1 MPEAID
7 RRISFNGGEF
17 SPWTD
22 PRLDLSKYRSACRQL
37 LNFRPSIYGGAFLRP
52 GTLYMGEAATLDK
65 KVRLKE
71 FEFSVTETL
80 VLEFS
85 DLALRFWETGT
96 NAGPVEVT
104 PGTPYEI
111 TTPWLEADL
120 YALQFAQQNDVVI
133 VTHPDYAPQILS
145 RFANDSWTIAPIAP
159 EWPAVLDLNN
169 TATTLALS
177 VATAG
182 TGRTLTASAS
192 LFTADHVGSQ
202 WIIRHR
208 RDNPSVSLALNAA
221 LNATSSSLF
230 VLGEWS
236 CNVAVNTGG
245 TWEKTAAVQR
255 SYNGSTWETIR
266 TISSSGISSGT
277 ITGTEIDPCFLR
289 TIITTTSGAPPAS
302 GSFQLEAYDPDHYST
317 VTVTGYTSATVLTVT
332 VNFPAAAT
340 TATARWHEGAWSDQQ
355 GFPRSI
361 TFHEGRLFF
370 AGTTRSPQTIWGS
383 IIDDYYNFRVGTDA
397 DLGLSFT
404 LASDAAN
411 GIQWLVSQESLVIG
425 TTGSEWVLGSRNSE
439 VGLTA
444 ESGGVKRNTTYGSA
458 HIQARAVNDSTLFI
472 QRTARKVREFTYSFE
487 KDGYAAQDL
496 TLLAEHI
503 TSGSILQI
511 AVQNNPETIL
521 FAVTGDGNLI
531 GLTYERGQNV
541 SGWFKYATE
550 GDIESVAIVS
560 VEADEDEIWLAV
572 KRTIDG
578 NTVRYIERIQ
588 TGHAAALKTDS
599 FKTLTFSDS
608 SLIYSLAPDT
618 TAVTGLDHLEGV
630 TVAILADGSTQP
642 RQEVVSGAI
651 TLPYAA
657 TDVVIGIPYN
667 NALEPTYF
675 ETADPESMSKV
686 ASKRITRATVE
697 LWKSLGMQITADN
710 GSRWTDVEF
719 RNPSDYM
726 DQSPPLFTGI
736 LEESLDA
743 GTERQVS
750 VILRQTQPLPCNI
763 MSLHV
768 RYDLKQAP

>member
-1 MPEAID
+1 MEAID

-22 PRLDLSKYRSACRQL
+22 PRLDLAKYRSACRQL

-52 GTLYMGEAATLDK
+52 GTLYMGEATTADK
-65 KVRLKE
+65 LVRLKE

-85 DLALRFWETGT
+85 DLALRFWETGS
-96 NAGPVEVT
+96 NAGPVEST

-111 TTPWLEADL
+111 VTPWLEADL

-133 VTHPDYAPQILS
+133 VTHPDYPPQILS

-159 EWPAVLDLNN
+159 EWPAVLDIN
-169 TATTLALS
+169 ATTTTLTLS
-177 VATAG
+177 AITG
-182 TGRTLTASAS
+182 TGVTLTASAA
-192 LFTADHVGSQ
+192 LFDADHVGSQ

-208 RDNPSVSLALNAA
+208 RTDPSVKLALNAVA
-221 LNATSSSLF
+221 TTTSSSLF

-245 TWEKTAAVQR
+245 TWEANAVVQR
-255 SYNGSTWETIR
+255 SYDGSTWETLR
-266 TISSSGISSGT
+266 SISSSGISSGT

-289 TIITTTSGAPPAS
+289 ILMISIASAPPSS
-302 GSFQLEAYDPDHYST
+302 GSFVLESFDPDHYSL
-317 VTVTGYTSATVLTVT
+317 VTVTGYTSTTVLTVD
-332 VNFPAAAT
+332 VDFDAAAT
-340 TATARWHEGAWSDQQ
+340 TATARWHEGAWSTYQ
-355 GFPRSI
+355 GFPRSLS
-361 TFHEGRLFF
+361 FHQSRLFF
-370 AGTTRSPQTIWGS
+370 AGTTRSPQTIWAS

-404 LASDAAN
+404 LASDASN

-425 TTGSEWVLGSRNSE
+425 TTGSEWVLGSRSSDT
-439 VGLTA
+439 GLTA
-444 ESGGVKRNTTYGSA
+444 ESGTVKRNTTYGSA

-472 QRTARKVREFTYSFE
+472 QRTARKLREFTYSFE

-511 AVQNNPETIL
+511 AVQNNPETVL
-521 FAVTGDGNLI
+521 YAVTGDGFLI

-550 GDIESVAIVS
+550 GTIESLAIVS
-560 VEADEDEIWLAV
+560 VEGDEDEIWLAIN
-572 KRTIDG
+572 RTIDG
-578 NTVRYIERIQ
+578 STVRYIERMQ
-588 TGHAAALKTDS
+588 TGHAAALKNDS
-599 FKTLTFSDS
+599 FETLSFSDS

-630 TVAILADGSTQP
+630 EVAILADGSTQP
-642 RQEVVSGAI
+642 RQTVTAGAI

-657 TDVVIGIPYN
+657 TDVVIGIPYD

-675 ETADPESMSKV
+675 ETSDPESMSKV
-686 ASKRITRATVE
+686 ASKRVTRATVE
-697 LWKSLGMQITADN
+697 LWKSLGLEISGDN
-710 GSRWTDVEF
+710 GTTFTQVEF
-719 RNPSDYM
+719 RNPDDYM
-726 DQSPPLFTGI
+726 DTSPPIFTGV
-736 LEESLDA
+736 LEEYLDA
-743 GTERQVS
+743 GTVRQAS

-768 RYDLKQAP
+768 RYDLKQI